1 MKKNLILVHDE
12 RSCPFPT
19 GDGIP
24 DDIKPVLAV
33 KAIPYYRE
41 KAFRTVCIQQIFE
54 KFQL

>member
-19 GDGIP
+19 GDGLP